1 MGGAGIRPKW
11 LRHSGA
17 QGSEVGD
24 EVAEGGRRQTENID
38 SLGHGKK
45 FGINSKC
52 NESYPRIVHI
62 GEP

>member
-1 MGGAGIRPKW
+1 MAEAQW
-11 LRHSGA
+11 A
-17 QGSEVGD
+17 QGSEVGH
-24 EVAEGGRRQTENID
+24 EVAEEGRRQTENID

-52 NESYPRIVHI
+52 NESYPRIVRI